1 MPGLRVAFLGN
12 DRWSVPSL
20 EALAASR
27 HGVALVVTRP
37 PRPGRRGGGPV
48 PTPVARAARAL
59 GLPLLEAPT
68 VREGEGLERLRAAAP
83 DVLAVVAYGE
93 ILPREVLE
101 LAPRGAVNVHF
112 SLLPELRGAAPVQH
126 AILRG
131 LARTGV
137 TTFRMDEG
145 LDTGPILLQAEEG
158 IGGDDDAGS
167 LGERLAALGA
177 RLLVE
182 TLDRIEAG
190 DLEPRPQDEA
200 RASYAPRLRPED
212 RAVDW
217 TRSAEEVVRRV
228 RAFGPE
234 PGATTRFR
242 GRELKL
248 VRVEVAAEGVRREG
262 PGPGTIVG
270 ADERGLLVAAGDGW
284 VRVLELTPAGRARMG
299 GAEFARGARPR
310 PGERLG

>member
-1 MPGLRVAFLGN
+1 VPGLRVAFLGN

-20 EALAASR
+20 EALAGSR
-27 HGVALVVTRP
+27 HEVVLVVTRP
-37 PRPGRRGGGPV
+37 PRPGRRGAGPV
-48 PTPVARAARAL
+48 PTPVARAARTL
-59 GLPLLEAPT
+59 GLPLLQTPT
-68 VREGEGLERLRAAAP
+68 VRSGEGLERLRGTAP
-83 DVLAVVAYGE
+83 DVLVVVAYGE
-93 ILPREVLE
+93 ILPREVLD

-137 TTFRMDEG
+137 TTMLMDEG
-145 LDTGPILLQAEEG
+145 LDTGPILLQAEERVAEE
-158 IGGDDDAGS
+158 DDAGS
-167 LGERLAALGA
+167 LGERLAAIGG

-182 TLDRIEAG
+182 TLDRLEAG

-200 RASYAPRLRPED
+200 RASYAPRLGPGD

-217 TRSAEEVVRRV
+217 TRPAEEVVRVV
-228 RAFGPE
+228 RAFAPE

-242 GRELKL
+242 GRILKVL
-248 VRVEVAAEGVRREG
+248 RAGVAESDPTRAE
-262 PGPGTIVG
+262 PGTVVG
-270 ADERGLLVAAGDGW
+270 ADERGLLVAAGTGC
-284 VRVLELTPAGRARMG
+284 VRLLEVAPEGRPRMSG
-299 GAEFARGARPR
+299 GDLARGYRPR